1 MRKRVAVQVDVG
13 KQHGIVAVG
22 AQGRRI
28 DKRRKAHLGARG
40 TVNLVGL
47 VIVGGAALVHLGAD
61 AVEHGHGR
69 CLRHV
74 ERAGVVHEDIDG
86 MA

>member
-28 DKRRKAHLGARG
+28 DKQRKAHLGARG
-40 TVNLVGL
+40 TVNLAGL